1 MRALTTRW
9 RRPGRL
15 QPKLAWPV
23 FVGAMVALHSVKPDG
38 VVGAL
43 TYFSVGLVAAVMAW
57 WGLVR
62 ETPAERAR
70 WWWIALGVTLSAV
83 GDGYMAFSMIFL
95 GVIPDLSPGDVFWLG
110 AYVALVVGLVRV
122 VPFRGPDRRLDVS
135 SLLDLLAVAIV
146 GLLVVWYFS
155 VRATLADPLHPLSI
169 RLIWSAYPI
178 LDAVL
183 LVLVVRL
190 LSAGPA
196 RAVPARPLV
205 LGALCWLVGDFANLI
220 LDPVQAMVAWN
231 DAAWMI
237 GSTLLGYSVWRAKP
251 EAFVADPDDDRAP
264 RWRVLTGV
272 APLVVPALLAVVSSV
287 RHEGDDAILMLITT
301 GALTTLVFLQ
311 VCRSLG
317 AAESAQRRVHAS
329 ERHYRALAAN
339 SSDGVVLVD
348 PDGRLLNDSP
358 TLAVLAGRP
367 GASTAGVHISDIIH
381 PDDIDDVR
389 AILARALLNP
399 TVVFDAEFRV
409 RHADGRYLWF
419 GARAVNLLHDP
430 DVNGVVVNIQDVTD
444 RKAAEARL
452 SHQAFH
458 DPLTGLA
465 NRALLR
471 QRVEHVL
478 RRPGR
483 TGQDSA
489 VIYLDLDGFK
499 NVNDSLGHD
508 AGDHLLRDVAR
519 RLQAA
524 VRAGDTVARLGGD
537 EFAVLLENNR
547 YPREDAVFIAERIL
561 VALREPVTVEG
572 LQICVSASVGIA
584 IAGPETTAASALRN
598 ADVAMYRAKAAGKNQ
613 WVVYEPQM
621 RAEAVERLR
630 LEADLAT
637 AIEHEQLRLEYQP
650 VVDLATR
657 RIVGCEALL
666 RWDHPTFG
674 TVPPDKFV
682 PVAEET
688 GLIAPIGR
696 WVLETACRAA
706 AHFLSLDGVDPDFTM
721 AVNVSGRQVETD
733 SFVAEVSDALALA
746 RLAPDALVLEMT
758 ESVLVRDASIAARCL
773 QQLRSLGVRLAIDD
787 FGTGYSSLSYLRQ
800 FPIDILKIDRS
811 FVSGVSEGAPLP
823 PILKGLLDLGHTL
836 GLDMVAEGIEHPWH
850 LDALLAEGCHLGQGY
865 LFSRPLGRQAVEDL
879 VASLG
884 KVMAAA

>member
-1 MRALTTRW
+1 MTARTSRHG
-9 RRPGRL
+9 RPGWL
-15 QPKLAWPV
+15 QPAFAWPV
-23 FVGAMVALHSVKPDG
+23 FVGAMLALHTVQPDG
-38 VVGAL
+38 TIGAL
-43 TYFSVGLVAAVMAW
+43 TYFGVGFVAAVMAW
-57 WGLVR
+57 WGLAGD
-62 ETPAERAR
+62 TPAERAR
-70 WWWIALGVTLSAV
+70 WWWIAVGVTLSAV
-83 GDGYMAFSMIFL
+83 GDGIMAFHMIFL
-95 GVIPDLSPGDVFWLG
+95 GAVPDISLGDVFWLG
-110 AYVALVVGLVRV
+110 AYVALVVGLLRV
-122 VPFRGPDRRLDVS
+122 VPIRDSERRLDVS

-155 VRATLADPLHPLSI
+155 IRATLADPLHPLSI
-169 RLIWSAYPI
+169 RLVWSAYPV

-196 RAVPARPLV
+196 RASSARPLAA
-205 LGALCWLVGDFANLI
+205 GALCWLVGDFANLV
-220 LDPVQAMVAWN
+220 LDPVQSMVAWN
-231 DAAWMI
+231 DALWMV
-237 GSTLLGYSVWRAKP
+237 GSTLLGYSVWRAKAENLAP
-251 EAFVADPDDDRAP
+251 TLDERVP
-264 RWRVLTGV
+264 RWRVLAGV
-272 APLVVPALLAVVSSV
+272 APLIVPALVQVVSSV
-287 RHEGDDAILMLITT
+287 RHEGDEAVLMLVTT
-301 GALTTLVFLQ
+301 AVLTTLVFFQ

-348 PDGRLLNDSP
+348 PDGRILNDSP
-358 TLAVLAGRP
+358 TLALLAGRP
-367 GASTAGVHISDIIH
+367 GLSTTGVHMSAIIH
-381 PDDIDDVR
+381 PDDLDGVR

-409 RHADGRYLWF
+409 RHANGSYLWF

-444 RKAAEARL
+444 RKLAEAQL

-483 TGQDSA
+483 TGYDAA

-508 AGDHLLRDVAR
+508 AGDQLLRDVAR
-519 RLQAA
+519 RLLAA

-561 VALREPVTVEG
+561 GTLREPVTVEG

-584 IAGPETTAASALRN
+584 IAGPDTTASSALRN

-657 RIVGCEALL
+657 RIIGCEALL

-674 TVPPDKFV
+674 TVPPDKFI

-706 AHFLSLDGVDPDFTM
+706 THFRSIDGVDPDFSM
-721 AVNVSGRQVETD
+721 AVNVSGRQVEAD
-733 SFVAEVSDALALA
+733 SFVAEVSEALALA
-746 RLAPDALVLEMT
+746 RLAPQALVLEIT
-758 ESVLVRDASIAARCL
+758 ETVLVRDSSVAARCL
-773 QQLRSLGVRLAIDD
+773 QQLRALGVRLAIDD

-811 FVSGVSEGAPLP
+811 FMSGVSDSAPLP
-823 PILKGLLDLGHTL
+823 PILKGLLDLGRTL
-836 GLDMVAEGIEHPWH
+836 GLDMVAEGIEQPWH

-879 VASLG
+879 VATLG
-884 KVMAAA
+884 VKVMEPA